1 MALKTLHCSLDC
13 AASGFGSV
21 ARPYVHTIE
30 NCRLMLLPS
39 RQRLSDCRQRPTE
52 VRSTVRVNGLVGIG
66 PRSRTCHLVCVRT
79 CGSRSTH
86 DDYAPADIHA
96 WPIVLANKVETL
108 AK

>member
-1 MALKTLHCSLDC
+1 MNFLLGGCDIKGDRFFCVRNVDSCFIAPGNRVKELLGMALKTLHCSLDC

-52 VRSTVRVNGLVGIG
+52 VRSTVRVNGLV
-66 PRSRTCHLVCVRT
+66 
-79 CGSRSTH
+79 
-86 DDYAPADIHA
+86 
-96 WPIVLANKVETL
+96 
-108 AK
+108 